1 MKYHLESKLNLNFH
15 NISGK
20 GSPCGLSKC
29 QSLSIWERRPIENRN
44 WTVSVYSK
52 ALMLCQKPKMGCWEV
67 GLIVHFHR
75 LLFNLII
82 LFCPRSNILF
92 DKRVIAY

>member
-52 ALMLCQKPKMGCWEV
+52 ALTLCQKPKMGCWKGV
-67 GLIVHFHR
+67 GGWTHCSFPQASFQPDYSFL
-75 LLFNLII
+75 
-82 LFCPRSNILF
+82 S
-92 DKRVIAY
+92 KE